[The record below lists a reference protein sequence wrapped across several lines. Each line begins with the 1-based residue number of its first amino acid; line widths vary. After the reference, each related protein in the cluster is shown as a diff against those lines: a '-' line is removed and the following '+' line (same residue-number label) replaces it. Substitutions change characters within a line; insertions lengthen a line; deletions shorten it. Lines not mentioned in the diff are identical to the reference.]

1 MVLFLVS
8 MLFLIMLMF
17 FLRLLEPFVIA
28 LKFSSADTIIETL
41 VVLFALA
48 YFSYLLVAFYY
59 FFLIVIF
66 DRLLDI

>member
-48 YFSYLLVAFYY
+48 YFSYFLVAFYY

>member
-8 MLFLIMLMF
+8 MLCLIMLMF
-17 FLRLLEPFVIA
+17 SLRLLEPFVIA

-41 VVLFALA
+41 VALFALA

-59 FFLIVIF
+59 FFLTVIF